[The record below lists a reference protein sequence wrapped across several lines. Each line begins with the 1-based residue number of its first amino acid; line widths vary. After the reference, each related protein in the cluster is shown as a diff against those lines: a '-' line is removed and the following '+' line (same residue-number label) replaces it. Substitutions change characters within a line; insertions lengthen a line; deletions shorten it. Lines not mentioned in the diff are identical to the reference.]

1 MNVVHATRN
10 LGTTTAHLLKLLVP
24 GGLMFLIETVKRR
37 RWDDMIWGLAEGWWY
52 FDDDFRTHFPLLTLE
67 QWEQLFK
74 KHPNAASV
82 ITFPQQPEKRKQTKA
97 GLIIVRPN
105 ALETTPVN
113 PLSWIDNSDKDDIQK
128 RQAQIS
134 VLQAIE
140 SLCSEVF
147 VFKALSLL
155 IVEEGE
161 KREIRT
167 ILKRRQNA
175 DKPDHE
181 TVDFLSS
188 AD

>member
-1 MNVVHATRN
+1 
-10 LGTTTAHLLKLLVP
+10 
-24 GGLMFLIETVKRR
+24 MFLIETVKRR

-52 FDDDFRTHFPLLTLE
+52 FDDDFRTHSPLLTLE

-74 KHPNAASV
+74 KHQNAASV
-82 ITFPQQPEKRKQTKA
+82 ITFPQNPEKRKQTEA

-105 ALETTPVN
+105 ALETTDVN

-167 ILKRRQNA
+167 ILKRRQHA